1 MFIQN
6 DDMKYSTININ
17 GKLLSLENPI
27 VMGILNITPDSFYDG
42 GKFRNENEVI
52 AQVAKMLNEGA
63 TIIDIGAQSTRP
75 RAEFLSKEIEI
86 ERLLPILK
94 VIRKEFPEAII
105 SIDTFYS
112 QVVRACYDEGVNLIN
127 DISGGGI
134 DTKMFETAAQLKL
147 PYILMHS
154 RGTPQTMQSMTGYE
168 NLVGE
173 VYRYFTEKISL
184 LKEAGVHDI
193 IIDLGFG
200 FAKTTEQNF
209 ELLKKMKIFKT
220 LEYPILT
227 GISRKGMIYK
237 SLDTSAENS
246 LNGTT
251 VINTYALLNGSKIL
265 RVHDV
270 KEAMEA
276 IKLCSLLIK

>member
-27 VMGILNITPDSFYDG
+27 VMGILNLTPDSFYDG

-94 VIRKEFPEAII
+94 FIRKEFPEAII

-112 QVVRACYDEGVNLIN
+112 QVVRACYDEG
-127 DISGGGI
+127 G
-134 DTKMFETAAQLKL
+134 
-147 PYILMHS
+147 
-154 RGTPQTMQSMTGYE
+154 
-168 NLVGE
+168 
-173 VYRYFTEKISL
+173 
-184 LKEAGVHDI
+184 
-193 IIDLGFG
+193 
-200 FAKTTEQNF
+200 
-209 ELLKKMKIFKT
+209 
-220 LEYPILT
+220 
-227 GISRKGMIYK
+227 
-237 SLDTSAENS
+237 
-246 LNGTT
+246 
-251 VINTYALLNGSKIL
+251 
-265 RVHDV
+265 
-270 KEAMEA
+270 
-276 IKLCSLLIK
+276 

>member
-1 MFIQN
+1 M
-6 DDMKYSTININ
+6 MK
-17 GKLLSLENPI
+17 
-27 VMGILNITPDSFYDG
+27 
-42 GKFRNENEVI
+42 
-52 AQVAKMLNEGA
+52 
-63 TIIDIGAQSTRP
+63 
-75 RAEFLSKEIEI
+75 
-86 ERLLPILK
+86 
-94 VIRKEFPEAII
+94 
-105 SIDTFYS
+105 
-112 QVVRACYDEGVNLIN
+112 GVNLIN

-154 RGTPQTMQSMTGYE
+154 RGTPQTMQSMTDYE

-200 FAKTTEQNF
+200 FAKTTEQNY
-209 ELLKKMKIFKT
+209 ELLKSMEVFKS
-220 LEYPILT
+220 LGHPILT

-251 VINTYALLNGSKIL
+251 VLNTYALLNGSKIL

-276 IKLCSLLIK
+276 IKLCSHLIS